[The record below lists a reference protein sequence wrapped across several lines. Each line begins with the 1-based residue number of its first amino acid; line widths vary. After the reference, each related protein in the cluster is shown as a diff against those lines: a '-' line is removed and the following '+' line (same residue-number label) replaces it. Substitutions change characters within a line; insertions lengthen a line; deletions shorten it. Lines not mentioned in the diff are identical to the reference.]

1 MSAVNINKANF
12 LSEVIHSD
20 KPVLMDFWA
29 PWCGPCRMV
38 GPVVEEISRE
48 RSDIKVCKVNVDE
61 QPELA
66 GQFGVGGRLSEGLA
80 AGEGDAA
87 GEGIAFYVL
96 HHFFRRDLKAAL
108 KGPGFGV
115 LAAGAVVW
123 AALAEGGEPDARP
136 IHNAVTG
143 EAGQTEGHSLVPCF
157 TRSRSSA
164 FLASFHLSMVPTR

>member
-29 PWCGPCRMV
+29 SWCGPCRMV

-66 GQFGVGGRLSEGLA
+66 GQFGVMSIPTLVVMKNGKIVNQSIGAKPKNAILA
-80 AGEGDAA
+80 M
-87 GEGIAFYVL
+87 L
-96 HHFFRRDLKAAL
+96 
-108 KGPGFGV
+108 
-115 LAAGAVVW
+115 
-123 AALAEGGEPDARP
+123 
-136 IHNAVTG
+136 
-143 EAGQTEGHSLVPCF
+143 
-157 TRSRSSA
+157 
-164 FLASFHLSMVPTR
+164 